1 VSEPVFFA
9 TPIDFR
15 RWLKR
20 HHRSER
26 ELLVGFYKKG
36 SGRPSLTWP
45 ESVDEALSFGWI
57 DGVRRRLDDESY
69 SIRFTPRKRGSIW
82 SDVNRR
88 RVEELKRAGRM
99 QPAGL
104 EAYEARDAARSGVY
118 SFEQR
123 KAARLDP
130 DAEAR
135 FKADRAAWRFFT
147 SQPPGYRKTAIWW
160 VVSAKRDETR
170 ARRLA
175 TLIED
180 SGAGRRIGPLRRTS

>member
-1 VSEPVFFA
+1 MPPTFFA
-9 TPIDFR
+9 TPLAFR
-15 RWLKR
+15 RWLKQ

-57 DGVRRRLDDESY
+57 DGVRRRLDEESY

-123 KAARLDP
+123 KTARLDP

-135 FKADRAAWRFFT
+135 FQADRGAWRFFT

-160 VVSAKRDETR
+160 VVSAKREDTR
-170 ARRLA
+170 ARRLT

-180 SGAGRRIGPLRRTS
+180 SGEGRRIGPLRRPTD